1 MRIPT
6 ELTLRVNA
14 SSEGSRLT
22 SSITIEGVRF
32 LRRSTDDSCA
42 SSPRRKAEGS
52 RSSACGDV
60 WLIGEPMLSCR
71 KSRLVKE
78 TGLDLTP
85 VRKLVDSD
93 GEEDSFEAF
102 SKVEVLGEV
111 LLS

>member
-1 MRIPT
+1 
-6 ELTLRVNA
+6 
-14 SSEGSRLT
+14 
-22 SSITIEGVRF
+22 
-32 LRRSTDDSCA
+32 
-42 SSPRRKAEGS
+42 
-52 RSSACGDV
+52 
-60 WLIGEPMLSCR
+60 MLSCR